1 MDHGRPGISR
11 SWGHQIGIL
20 EEFTEFGCRLHGA
33 EQSHR
38 ALGRHLSVV
47 EDPFQILTW
56 HSGTGADQVLDENA
70 VGGCGVAE
78 LESRKQLGDRCVP
91 GDAMFID
98 EFGEQQRGH
107 RLRIRGDHEQRV
119 AVWLPRTAQ
128 FLHSKSAGENNL
140 AILNH
145 AKTDSGYAQ
154 NFLSLLDEAAQL
166 ANARLIE
173 GVRFLSCKRLTAVAL
188 GQQAAKNQGKLS
200 AALPRDRISHIYDDN
215 GPT

>member
-1 MDHGRPGISR
+1 MDDMCPGISR
-11 SWGHQIGIL
+11 SCRHQIGIL

-33 EQSHR
+33 EQGHC
-38 ALGRHLSVV
+38 ALGSYLSVI

-56 HSGTGADQVLDENA
+56 HSGAGADQVLDEDA
-70 VGGCGVAE
+70 LRGCGIAE
-78 LESRKQLGDRCVP
+78 LETRKQFGDRCVP

-107 RLRIRGDHEQRV
+107 RLGIGGDHEQRV
-119 AVWLPRTAQ
+119 AVWLLRAAQ
-128 FLHSKSAGENNL
+128 FFHSKSASENNL

-154 NFLSLLDEAAQL
+154 DLLPLLNEAAQL
-166 ANARLIE
+166 GNACLIE
-173 GVRFLSCKRLTAVAL
+173 GVCFPSCKRLTAVAL

-200 AALPRDRISHIYDDN
+200 AALARDSIRDIFDEY